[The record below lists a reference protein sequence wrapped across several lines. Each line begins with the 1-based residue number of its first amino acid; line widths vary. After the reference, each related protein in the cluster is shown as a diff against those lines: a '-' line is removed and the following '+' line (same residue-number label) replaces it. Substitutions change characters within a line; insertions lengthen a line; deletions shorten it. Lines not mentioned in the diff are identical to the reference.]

1 MKFIYIYT
9 DTSVILAIQV
19 WEFPLSPILTE
30 ILIQWKIYYVIESD
44 VASFTSSKT
53 KITLKIKSITALICH
68 CG

>member
-9 DTSVILAIQV
+9 DTSVISAIEV
-19 WEFPLSPILTE
+19 WEFPLSPTLTE

-44 VASFTSSKT
+44 VASLTSSKT
-53 KITLKIKSITALICH
+53 KTLQIKSITALICQ